1 MQILR
6 SLGIWPSSISD
17 PSRMFRLFPEPR
29 KRPYGRKGDFDF
41 GGIAVVDASLV
52 LDAIV
57 AVSIAAGALFTIY
70 QLQIMA
76 RDRQTE
82 FIMRVG
88 EFVCAKDFME
98 TICKIWESK
107 SQDAKG
113 LETEVTYAE
122 LSRVADYFEG
132 ISGLARRRLV
142 KEELVLEAYSLD
154 VLWEKM
160 KPWILELRKDY
171 PYLWTTFENLAKKS
185 AKVPWRQRAER
196 VKGV

>member
-1 MQILR
+1 MVDT
-6 SLGIWPSSISD
+6 SL
-17 PSRMFRLFPEPR
+17 
-29 KRPYGRKGDFDF
+29 
-41 GGIAVVDASLV
+41 A

-57 AVSIAAGALFTIY
+57 AVSIAAGAIFTIY

-98 TICKIWESK
+98 TICKIWEAK

-113 LETEVTYAE
+113 LEAEITYSE

-142 KEELVLEAYSLD
+142 KEELVLEAYALD

-160 KPWILELRKDY
+160 EPWILELRKDY
-171 PYLWTTFENLAKKS
+171 PYLWTTFEGLARKS
-185 AKVPWRQRAER
+185 ATVPWRQRGEKA
-196 VKGV
+196 KGI

>member
-1 MQILR
+1 M
-6 SLGIWPSSISD
+6 
-17 PSRMFRLFPEPR
+17 
-29 KRPYGRKGDFDF
+29 
-41 GGIAVVDASLV
+41 AVVDTSLV

-57 AVSIAAGALFTIY
+57 VVSIAAGALFTIY

-76 RDRQTE
+76 RDRQTG

-88 EFVCAKDFME
+88 EFVCAKDFTD
-98 TICKIWESK
+98 TICRIWETK

-113 LETEVTYAE
+113 LEAEISYAE

-142 KEELVLEAYSLD
+142 KEELVLEAYALD

-160 KPWILELRKDY
+160 EPWILELRKSY
-171 PYLWTTFENLAKKS
+171 PYLWTTFEDLAKKS
-185 AKVPWRQRAER
+185 VGVPWRRRTEKAKA
-196 VKGV
+196 V

>member
-1 MQILR
+1 MA
-6 SLGIWPSSISD
+6 
-17 PSRMFRLFPEPR
+17 M
-29 KRPYGRKGDFDF
+29 
-41 GGIAVVDASLV
+41 VDASLV
-52 LDAIV
+52 FDAVV

-70 QLQIMA
+70 QLRIMA

-88 EFVCAKDFME
+88 EFVCAKDFMG

-113 LETEVTYAE
+113 LETEVSYAE

-132 ISGLARRRLV
+132 ISGLARRGLV

-160 KPWILELRKDY
+160 KPWIVELRKEY
-171 PYLWTTFENLAKKS
+171 PYLWTTFEDLAKKS
-185 AKVPWRQRAER
+185 THVPWRQRAEE
-196 VKGV
+196 VKEV